1 MMRLKGLR
9 VGFAITGSHCT
20 IERVLHVAEK
30 MVFADGAELFPVL
43 SDTVNTTNTRFGPA
57 QGWKEFLH
65 KVSKNK
71 IITTIIEAEQVGPK
85 KLCDILVVAPCTG
98 NTMAKLAHGIVDSP
112 VLMAIKSHLRNLQPV
127 VIAISTN
134 DGLGFNAGNIG
145 ILLNTKNIYL
155 VPFGQDSPSGK
166 ANSLVAHMEMIPD
179 TIAEALKGKQ
189 IQPLLVSYQQ

>member
-1 MMRLKGLR
+1 MRLKGLR

-30 MVFADGAELFPVL
+30 MVFMDGAELFPVL
-43 SDTVNTTNTRFGPA
+43 SDTVNTIDTRFGPA

-71 IITTIIEAEQVGPK
+71 IITTIVEAEQIGPK
-85 KLCDILVVAPCTG
+85 KLFDILVVAPCTG
-98 NTMAKLAHGIVDSP
+98 NTMAKLTHGIVDSP

-166 ANSLVAHMEMIPD
+166 ANSLVAHMEMIPN
-179 TIAEALKGKQ
+179 TIVEALKGKQ
-189 IQPLLVSYQQ
+189 LQPLLVSYQQ